1 MPRSKRQGSATE
13 TATLPVRAAC
23 LFDFAAPNE
32 LRCGVCRDH
41 RLLLL
46 LPERRVA
53 MLALLLKRGQ
63 LKGRA
68 KEEAERQPGAQDIL
82 RPQEGERSAKRP
94 ASRAARLR
102 RRTGVA

>member
-1 MPRSKRQGSATE
+1 MPRAKRRGSAPE
-13 TATLPVRAAC
+13 TVTLPVRAAC
-23 LFDFAAPNE
+23 RFDFAAPDE
-32 LRCGVCRDH
+32 LRCEVCRDH

-68 KEEAERQPGAQDIL
+68 KEETERQLGAQDIV
-82 RPQEGERSAKRP
+82 RPQEEELSAKRK
-94 ASRAARLR
+94 AGRAARLR
-102 RRTGVA
+102 RRPGVA